1 MRKRFNVLAA
11 AVVLAIL
18 SFAYAR
24 YDYSNKNSATFT
36 NPFNSSE
43 KQKVTNPFMN
53 QDLFGDWMKHEIP
66 FAIVVPV
73 GVLAIGFALA
83 VKK

>member
-1 MRKRFNVLAA
+1 MRKRFNVLAVA
-11 AVVLAIL
+11 IVLAII

-24 YDYSNKNSATFT
+24 YDYSDKHSATLT
-36 NPFNSSE
+36 NPFNKSE
-43 KQKVTNPFMN
+43 SKTITDPFA
-53 QDLFGDWMKHEIP
+53 DKSFFGDWMKDEVT

-73 GVLAIGFALA
+73 VVLAVGVALA